1 MSRAAEWIPPAK
13 VMRLVIVLV
22 TVLVAIALV
31 GLWWGGANA
40 AVASVLGAVSVLI
53 LALKQPPWWHTVV
66 LGLVT
71 AAGASAAT
79 VVAGSS
85 WGLGLVVAATVLATT
100 PLVLRHGA
108 IVSSTPVVVALAGME
123 ASSIGPA
130 AAAAGI
136 IAAALLMVL
145 AVALLRLSIPLP
157 PAQERAVL
165 LAYVGILAL
174 GSGLAVGVVTAL
186 GISHG
191 YWVVIALT
199 AVLVPVAGETTS
211 KARGRIAGTVA
222 GAIIASGL
230 ALVLPGAFAAVV
242 AALSLLLGIAWTV
255 MGSQARG
262 AGLTAVAIVLL
273 SSAGAAAE
281 AWEVAGER
289 ALLTLAGGVFAAV
302 LGLAFARF
310 DRREEALEADR
321 E

>member
-1 MSRAAEWIPPAK
+1 MSRAAAWIPPAK
-13 VMRLVIVLV
+13 VLRLVVVLV
-22 TVLVAIALV
+22 AVLVAIALV
-31 GLWWGGANA
+31 GLWWGGASA
-40 AVASVLGAVSVLI
+40 AVASALGAVSVLL
-53 LALKQPPWWHTVV
+53 LALKQPPWWHTAA

-85 WGLGLVVAATVLATT
+85 WGLGLVVAVTVLATA

-108 IVSSTPVVVALAGME
+108 IVSTTPVVVALAGMD
-123 ASSIGPA
+123 ASSIGPV

-136 IAAALLMVL
+136 IAASLLMVL
-145 AVALLRLSIPLP
+145 AVALLGLAIPLP
-157 PAQERAVL
+157 PAPERAVL
-165 LAYVGILAL
+165 LAYVGVLAV

-186 GISHG
+186 GVSHG

-199 AVLVPVAGETTS
+199 AVLVPVAGETTA

-222 GAIIASGL
+222 GAIVASGL
-230 ALVLPGAFAAVV
+230 ALVLPGLAAAVV
-242 AALSLLLGIAWTV
+242 AVLSLLLGIAWAV

-262 AGLTAVAIVLL
+262 AALTAVAIVLL
-273 SSAGAAAE
+273 SAAGATTE

-289 ALLTLAGGVFAAV
+289 ALLTLVGGVFAAV

-310 DRREEALEADR
+310 DRREEALEPDH

>member
-1 MSRAAEWIPPAK
+1 MK
-13 VMRLVIVLV
+13 VMRLVVVLV
-22 TVLVAIALV
+22 SVLVAIALI

-40 AVASVLGAVSVLI
+40 ATASALGAVSVLI
-53 LALKQPPWWHTVV
+53 LALKQPPWWHTAA
-66 LGLVT
+66 LGAVT

-79 VVAGSS
+79 VVAGSA
-85 WGLGLVVAATVLATT
+85 WGLGLVVGATVLATT

-123 ASSIGPA
+123 ASSIGPV

-145 AVALLRLSIPLP
+145 AVALLGLAMPLP
-157 PAQERAVL
+157 PAPERAVL
-165 LAYVGILAL
+165 LAYVGVLAV
-174 GSGLAVGVVTAL
+174 GSGLAVGIVSAMGV
-186 GISHG
+186 SHG

-199 AVLVPVAGETTS
+199 AVLVPVAGETTR
-211 KARGRIAGTVA
+211 KARGRIVGTVA
-222 GAIIASGL
+222 GAIVASGL
-230 ALVLPGAFAAVV
+230 ALVLPGPAAAVV
-242 AALSLLLGIAWTV
+242 AALSLLVGVAWSV
-255 MGSQARG
+255 MGDQARG

-273 SSAGAAAE
+273 SAAGATAA

-289 ALLTLAGGVFAAV
+289 AMLTLAGGVFAAV

-310 DRREEALEADR
+310 DRREEAEELAR